1 MKNKYFIIIALSFAS
16 SSFGNLLD
24 DWSNDN
30 LCGWMESSS
39 TPEHIQKEVGKRKII
54 CFGGVEVSSLPV
66 SGNTISKNG
75 TVFPSPDSSQLEQ
88 LQSYADEG
96 DNQVMGTSY

>member
-1 MKNKYFIIIALSFAS
+1 MKSRYLIAFVLVFAS
-16 SSFGNLLD
+16 ISHGALLD
-24 DWSNDN
+24 DWSNDD
-30 LCGWMESSS
+30 LCGWMESAA
-39 TPEHIQKEVGKRKII
+39 TPEYIQKEVLKREII
-54 CFGGVEVSSLPV
+54 CYGGVEVSSMPV
-66 SGNTISKNG
+66 SGKSISKNG